1 MPTPT
6 ASAPSPARKRGLAP
20 AVSASAA
27 ASVITI
33 SVSLCAP
40 PTASTSSTGF
50 KPTNA
55 AAQRGDWPSLA
66 AARATSAT
74 AARLPAT
81 AKALNAHS
89 PPASPS
95 GAVA

>member
-6 ASAPSPARKRGLAP
+6 TSAPAAARKRGLVP
-20 AVSASAA
+20 AVRASAA
-27 ASVITI
+27 ASIITI

-50 KPTNA
+50 SPTNA
-55 AAQRGDWPSLA
+55 AAKRRECPSFR
-66 AARATSAT
+66 AARATSAM
-74 AARLPAT
+74 AARLAAT
-81 AKALNAHS
+81 ATALNAHR

>member
-6 ASAPSPARKRGLAP
+6 TSAAAAVRKRGLAP

-27 ASVITI
+27 ASTI
-33 SVSLCAP
+33 ISSVSLWAP

-50 KPTNA
+50 SPTNA
-55 AAQRGDWPSLA
+55 AAQRRECPSLP
-66 AARATSAT
+66 AARATSAI
-74 AARLPAT
+74 AARLEAT
-81 AKALNAHS
+81 ATALNAHS